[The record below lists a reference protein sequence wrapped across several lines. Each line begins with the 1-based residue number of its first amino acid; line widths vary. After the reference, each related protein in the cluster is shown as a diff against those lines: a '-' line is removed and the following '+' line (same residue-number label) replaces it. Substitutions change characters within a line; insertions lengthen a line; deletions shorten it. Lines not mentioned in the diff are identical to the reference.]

1 MTFPGEWIRL
11 PWSGSAPSGLA
22 SLPVSLSSGGE
33 EGLVDPSQK
42 ALMFAMNTPS
52 VSSSRLSSLDDSLPP
67 KIDDSWESTSS
78 SSRGSNAVP
87 PRKTDWAEV
96 GKGSLEVVPESHCI
110 TEGKVKENNISGGI

>member
-11 PWSGSAPSGLA
+11 PWPGSAPSGSA
-22 SLPVSLSSGGE
+22 SLPVSLTSGGGE
-33 EGLVDPSQK
+33 VLVDQRPK
-42 ALMFAMNTPS
+42 TPMFAMNTPS

-87 PRKTDWAEV
+87 PRETDWPEV
-96 GKGSLEVVPESHCI
+96 YNEEFVPAVPWLLKDYSSLKLSA
-110 TEGKVKENNISGGI
+110 SG